1 MKLVLPVSSFNE
13 RPLHTIRQGKRK
25 VHTHTKRIRFL
36 SYNESLLR
44 AFDSVS
50 SRFYKRK
57 RAPPFYLLLDLCG
70 LGVVSSVCR
79 LYPAVSLQRYEVR
92 ARSRLSVIDLGEG
105 RERKGKREG

>member
-25 VHTHTKRIRFL
+25 RFTHTQKGSDF

-44 AFDSVS
+44 AFDSVI
-50 SRFYKRK
+50 SRFLHEKAGFPILFTSQPVRT
-57 RAPPFYLLLDLCG
+57 
-70 LGVVSSVCR
+70 GVVSSVCR

-92 ARSRLSVIDLGEG
+92 ARSRLSVIDFGEG